1 MFCSNC
7 GAKCADGTKFCQSCG
22 NPLTAAPAAAPEA
35 PATTAPKAPKAKSNA
50 VLGNLA
56 PTIRPFLAFI
66 LAGVAVLAL
75 VLFVLNAFCILHV
88 PATVSMMGQK
98 QTANGKLS
106 EVAEAWKSVD
116 KSLACAYI
124 GNILFGII
132 NLAIAAVGAL
142 FFLKK
147 QMKMPY
153 YNQFVGKYLKVKNPA
168 FYMGVAGVVGVILQV
183 IFFAFCTVSESM
195 TSFGMS
201 ITMKMSVGIP
211 WLNWVALAIYA
222 IVGAMG
228 ILVFNNED

>member
-7 GAKCADGTKFCQSCG
+7 GAQCADGTKFCQSCG
-22 NPLTAAPAAAPEA
+22 NPLTAASAPVADAAPAA
-35 PATTAPKAPKAKSNA
+35 TKAPKAKGNA

-75 VLFVLNAFCILHV
+75 VLFVLNTFCILHV
-88 PATVSMMGQK
+88 PATVSIMGQK
-98 QTANGKLS
+98 ETVYRKIS
-106 EVAEAWKSVD
+106 EVAEAWKQMD

-124 GNILFGII
+124 GNILFGIV

-147 QMKMPY
+147 QSNMPY
-153 YNQFVGKYLKVKNPA
+153 YDQFVGKYLKVKNPA
-168 FYMGVAGVVGVILQV
+168 FYMGVAGVVGALLQV
-183 IFFAFCTVSESM
+183 IFFAFCGISQSM
-195 TSFGMS
+195 SSFGMS
-201 ITMKMSVGIP
+201 VTMKMSIGIP

-228 ILVFNNED
+228 FLVFNNED

>member
-7 GAKCADGTKFCQSCG
+7 GAQCADGTKFCQSCG
-22 NPLTAAPAAAPEA
+22 NPLTDAPAAPAAPRAPR
-35 PATTAPKAPKAKSNA
+35 APKAKSNA

-56 PTIRPFLAFI
+56 PSIRPFLAFI

-75 VLFVLNAFCILHV
+75 VLFVLNTFGILHI
-88 PATVSMMGQK
+88 PATVKMMGVK
-98 QTANGKLS
+98 ETDYGKLS
-106 EVAEAWKSVD
+106 DVAKAWKMMD

-124 GNILFGII
+124 GNILFGLV

-147 QMKMPY
+147 QSNMPY
-153 YNQFVGKYLKVKNPA
+153 YDQFVGKYLKVKNPA
-168 FYMGVAGVVGVILQV
+168 FYMGIAGVVGALLQV

-195 TSFGMS
+195 YGM
-201 ITMKMSVGIP
+201 TMKMSIGIP

-228 ILVFNNED
+228 FLVFNNED

>member
-7 GAKCADGTKFCQSCG
+7 GAQCAEGTKFCQSCG
-22 NPLTAAPAAAPEA
+22 NPLTAAPAPEASAAPA
-35 PATTAPKAPKAKSNA
+35 APKAPKAKGAA

-75 VLFVLNAFCILHV
+75 VLFVLNTFGILHI
-88 PATVSMMGQK
+88 PATLSMMGQK
-98 QTANGKLS
+98 ETDYGKIS
-106 EVAEAWKSVD
+106 ELADVWKSMD
-116 KSLACAYI
+116 KSLACVYI

-142 FFLKK
+142 YFLKK
-147 QMKMPY
+147 QNKMPY
-153 YNQFVGKYLKVKNPA
+153 YDQFVGKYLKVKNPA
-168 FYMGVAGVVGVILQV
+168 FYMGVAGVVGVLLQV
-183 IFFAFCTVSESM
+183 IFFAFCGVSESM
-195 TSFGMS
+195 MGM
-201 ITMKMSVGIP
+201 TMKMSVGIP
-211 WLNWVALAIYA
+211 WLNWVAFAIYA